1 MKNNTRSLEEWG
13 RDYTEAVQACRACLT
28 DTPEDVLVDMHG
40 FDYWAERVK
49 ELTKEFRE
57 WGRK

>member
-1 MKNNTRSLEEWG
+1 MRSLEEWG